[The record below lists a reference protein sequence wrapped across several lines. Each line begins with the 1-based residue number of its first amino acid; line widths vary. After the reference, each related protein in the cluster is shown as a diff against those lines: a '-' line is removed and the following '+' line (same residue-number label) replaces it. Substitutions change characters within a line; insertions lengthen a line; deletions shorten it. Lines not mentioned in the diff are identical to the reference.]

1 MIRFQIPG
9 LKFKEIFDMK
19 KILFTGLFL
28 CIYSLYSVEVPGVP
42 RDSNFNNTAGY
53 DGTRI
58 EAQLLVNVKDDTNTI
73 HFIRDN
79 NDPRVVTKTYVLKNT
94 DPYQFRDYIR
104 QIVQSKR
111 VGNTS
116 MQQQYPANT
125 ASAPYTATTSS
136 TMLNPATS
144 QPGYTPQVQLGSNTA
159 VECLKYADG
168 TGLLMVSAE
177 EYRFKDS
184 PNGIGIDTLVEMLDN
199 PALGDLNYGYQMFLY
214 MPKFVPARNLMP
226 LIENSGMNIN
236 DVTELWQGQD
246 IVAYDSG
253 LNWLAF
259 DVTNYSCANIAAML
273 AKFDVPIPQVR
284 LKIKVYELTTE
295 NDDRIGIDF
304 QNWKNNAGT
313 DFFSIGG
320 RYRNNWAATYAPL
333 SVLPDRSIGSER
345 TGFFNFNPRWNT
357 RYIDLLASKGKA
369 KVVHSGEICI
379 RNAYSGS
386 FSRYT
391 QLIFINSGDAVANAQ
406 NPAQG
411 ATDFGVGAYQLLSD
425 IVGRVLRQDI
435 PVAKGQQQKTTVS
448 TAKFG
453 FNMQVNNV
461 VVGTEE
467 TLFDITL
474 SNTSLLGFQSDG
486 TPRIS
491 AGNTVSQIVTLPH
504 GRDTFVIGG
513 LVKHAVVTSTTGIP
527 YLVDIPW
534 IGKYLFGTTSKSV
547 KQTQLVVVGQCIN
560 DTLSDKPHLKKT
572 TKPETRGKDYTQTAK
587 AN

>member
-1 MIRFQIPG
+1 
-9 LKFKEIFDMK
+9 MK
-19 KILFTGLFL
+19 NLLFTGFFLFAAGL
-28 CIYSLYSVEVPGVP
+28 SAVEVQGVP

-58 EAQLLVNVKDDTNTI
+58 EAQLMVNVKDDTNTI

-79 NDPRVVTKTYVLKNT
+79 NDPRVVTKTYILKNT
-94 DPYQFRDYIR
+94 DPYQFRDYLR

-111 VGNTS
+111 VGNS
-116 MQQQYPANT
+116 SLQQQYPGNT
-125 ASAPYTATTSS
+125 AAPFTATTSS
-136 TMLNPATS
+136 AVLTSATA
-144 QPGYTPQVQLGSNTA
+144 QPGYAPLTQLGSNTA

-184 PNGIGIDTLVEMLDN
+184 TNGIGIDTLVKTLDN

-214 MPKFVPARNLMP
+214 MPKFVPARNLKP

-236 DVTELWQGQD
+236 DVSELWQGMD

-295 NDDRIGIDF
+295 NDDKIGIDF
-304 QNWKNNAGT
+304 QNWKNNAGA

-320 RYRNNWAATYAPL
+320 RYRNNWTAAYSPGAI
-333 SVLPDRSIGSER
+333 LPDRSIGSER

-369 KVVHSGEICI
+369 KVIHSGEICI

-391 QLIFINSGDAVANAQ
+391 QLVYVDSSASVPAQ

-411 ATDFGVGAYQLLSD
+411 AADLGVGAYQLLSN
-425 IVGRVLRQDI
+425 IVGRVLDPDI
-435 PVAKGQQQKTTVS
+435 AVGKGQQQKTTVS
-448 TAKFG
+448 TANFG
-453 FNMQVNNV
+453 FSMKVNSV
-461 VVGTEE
+461 AVGTEE
-467 TLFDITL
+467 TQFDITL
-474 SNTSLLGFQSDG
+474 SNTSLLGFQSNG
-486 TPRIS
+486 KPRIS
-491 AGNTVSQIVTLPH
+491 AGNTVNQIVSLPH
-504 GRDTFVIGG
+504 GKDTFVIGG
-513 LVKHAVVTSTTGIP
+513 LVKHAVVESNTGIP
-527 YLVDIPW
+527 FLSDIPW

-547 KQTQLVVVGQCIN
+547 KQSQLVVVGQCLN
-560 DTLSDKPHLKKT
+560 DTLPDKPHLKKHS
-572 TKPETRGKDYTQTAK
+572 KPETRGKDYSLGLNNSQ
-587 AN
+587 

>member
-1 MIRFQIPG
+1 
-9 LKFKEIFDMK
+9 MK
-19 KILFTGLFL
+19 YLLFTGFFLFAAGL
-28 CIYSLYSVEVPGVP
+28 SAVEVQGVP
-42 RDSNFNNTAGY
+42 RDSNFNNTGGY

-58 EAQLLVNVKDDTNTI
+58 EAQLMVNVKDDTNTI

-79 NDPRVVTKTYVLKNT
+79 NDPRVVTKTYILKNS
-94 DPYQFRDYIR
+94 DPYQFRDYLR

-116 MQQQYPANT
+116 LQQQYPGNT
-125 ASAPYTATTSS
+125 AAPFAATVS
-136 TMLNPATS
+136 TPVPNTPAA
-144 QPGYTPQVQLGSNTA
+144 QPGYSPRVQLGSNTA

-184 PNGIGIDTLVEMLDN
+184 TNGIGIDTLVKILDN

-226 LIENSGMNIN
+226 LIENSGMNIS
-236 DVTELWQGQD
+236 DVSELWQGQD

-295 NDDRIGIDF
+295 NDDKIGIDF

-320 RYRNNWAATYAPL
+320 RYRNNWAATYSPG
-333 SVLPDRSIGSER
+333 SVLPLKNYGSER

-391 QLIFINSGDAVANAQ
+391 QLIFIDSGTSVSSAS

-425 IVGRVLRQDI
+425 IVGRALRQDI

-448 TAKFG
+448 TANFG
-453 FNMQVNNV
+453 FSMKVNSV
-461 VVGTEE
+461 AVGTEE
-467 TLFDITL
+467 TQFDITL

-486 TPRIS
+486 RPRIS
-491 AGNTVSQIVTLPH
+491 SGNTVSQVVSLPH
-504 GRDTFVIGG
+504 GKDTFVIGG
-513 LVKHAVVTSTTGIP
+513 LVKHTVVESTTGIP
-527 YLVDIPW
+527 FLSDIPW
-534 IGKYLFGTTSKSV
+534 IGKYLFGSTSKSI
-547 KQTQLVVVGQCIN
+547 KQSQLVVVGQCIN
-560 DTLSDKPHLKKT
+560 DTLPDKPELKKHS
-572 TKPETRGKDYTQTAK
+572 KPETKGKDYTIASN
-587 AN
+587 AD

>member
-1 MIRFQIPG
+1 
-9 LKFKEIFDMK
+9 MK
-19 KILFTGLFL
+19 YLLFTGFFLFAAGL
-28 CIYSLYSVEVPGVP
+28 SAVEVQGVP
-42 RDSNFNNTAGY
+42 RDSNFNNTGGY

-58 EAQLLVNVKDDTNTI
+58 EAQLMVNVKDDTNTI

-79 NDPRVVTKTYVLKNT
+79 NDPRVVTKTYILKNS
-94 DPYQFRDYIR
+94 DPYQFRDYLR

-116 MQQQYPANT
+116 LQQQYPGNT
-125 ASAPYTATTSS
+125 AAPFAATVS
-136 TMLNPATS
+136 TPVPNTPAA
-144 QPGYTPQVQLGSNTA
+144 QPGYSPRVQLGSNTA

-184 PNGIGIDTLVEMLDN
+184 TNGIGIDTLVKILDN

-226 LIENSGMNIN
+226 LIENSGMNIS
-236 DVTELWQGQD
+236 DVSELWQGQD

-320 RYRNNWAATYAPL
+320 RYRNNWAATYSPG
-333 SVLPDRSIGSER
+333 SVLPLKNYGSER

-391 QLIFINSGDAVANAQ
+391 QLIFIDSGTSVSSAS

-425 IVGRVLRQDI
+425 IVGRALRQDI

-448 TAKFG
+448 TANFG
-453 FNMQVNNV
+453 FSMKVNSV
-461 VVGTEE
+461 AVGTEE
-467 TLFDITL
+467 TQFDITL

-486 TPRIS
+486 RPRIS
-491 AGNTVSQIVTLPH
+491 AGNTVSQVVSLPH
-504 GRDTFVIGG
+504 GKDTFVIGG
-513 LVKHAVVTSTTGIP
+513 LVKHTVVESTTGIP
-527 YLVDIPW
+527 FLSDIPW
-534 IGKYLFGTTSKSV
+534 IGKYLFGSTSKSI
-547 KQTQLVVVGQCIN
+547 KQSQLVVVGQCIN
-560 DTLSDKPHLKKT
+560 DTLPDKPELKKHS
-572 TKPETRGKDYTQTAK
+572 KPETKGKDYTIASN
-587 AN
+587 AD

>member
-1 MIRFQIPG
+1 
-9 LKFKEIFDMK
+9 MK
-19 KILFTGLFL
+19 NLLFTGLLLFSAGL
-28 CIYSLYSVEVPGVP
+28 TAVEVQGVP

-58 EAQLLVNVKDDTNTI
+58 EAQLMVNVKDDTNTI

-79 NDPRVVTKTYVLKNT
+79 NDPRVVTKTYILKNS
-94 DPYQFRDYIR
+94 DPYQFRDYLR

-116 MQQQYPANT
+116 LQQQYPGNT
-125 ASAPYTATTSS
+125 AAPFAATVSAPV
-136 TMLNPATS
+136 LNTPAA
-144 QPGYTPQVQLGSNTA
+144 QPGYSPRIQLGSNTA

-184 PNGIGIDTLVEMLDN
+184 TNGIGIDTLVKILDN

-226 LIENSGMNIN
+226 LIENSGMNIS
-236 DVTELWQGQD
+236 DVSELWQGQD
-246 IVAYDSG
+246 LVAYDSG

-295 NDDRIGIDF
+295 NDDKIGIDF
-304 QNWKNNAGT
+304 QNWKNNAGA

-320 RYRNNWAATYAPL
+320 RYRNNWAAAYSPGA
-333 SVLPDRSIGSER
+333 VLPLRAYGSER

-369 KVVHSGEICI
+369 KIVHSGEICI

-391 QLIFINSGDAVANAQ
+391 QLIFIDSGEAVSSAS

-411 ATDFGVGAYQLLSD
+411 AADFGVGAYQLLSD
-425 IVGRVLRQDI
+425 IVGRTLRQDI

-448 TAKFG
+448 SANFG
-453 FNMQVNNV
+453 FSMKVNSV
-461 VVGTEE
+461 TVGTEE
-467 TLFDITL
+467 TQFDITL
-474 SNTSLLGFQSDG
+474 SNTSLLGFQSNG
-486 TPRIS
+486 SPRIS
-491 AGNTVSQIVTLPH
+491 SGNTISQVVSLPH
-504 GRDTFVIGG
+504 GKDTFVIGG
-513 LVKHAVVTSTTGIP
+513 LVKHTVVDSTTGIP
-527 YLVDIPW
+527 FLSDIPW
-534 IGKYLFGTTSKSV
+534 IGKYLFGSTSKSI
-547 KQTQLVVVGQCIN
+547 KQSQLVVVGQCIN
-560 DTLSDKPHLKKT
+560 DTLPDKPELKKHS
-572 TKPETRGKDYTQTAK
+572 KPETKGKDYSLASN

>member
-1 MIRFQIPG
+1 
-9 LKFKEIFDMK
+9 MK
-19 KILFTGLFL
+19 NLLFTGFFLFAAGL
-28 CIYSLYSVEVPGVP
+28 SAVEVQGVP
-42 RDSNFNNTAGY
+42 RDSNFNNTGGY

-58 EAQLLVNVKDDTNTI
+58 EAQLMVNVKDDTNTI

-79 NDPRVVTKTYVLKNT
+79 NDPRVVTKTYILKNS
-94 DPYQFRDYIR
+94 DPYQFRDYLR

-116 MQQQYPANT
+116 LQQQYPGNT
-125 ASAPYTATTSS
+125 AVPFKATVS
-136 TMLNPATS
+136 TPVPNTPAA
-144 QPGYTPQVQLGSNTA
+144 QPGYSPRVQLGSNTA

-184 PNGIGIDTLVEMLDN
+184 TNGIGIDTLVKILDN

-226 LIENSGMNIN
+226 LIENSGMNIS
-236 DVTELWQGQD
+236 DVSELWQGQD

-295 NDDRIGIDF
+295 NDDKIGIDF

-320 RYRNNWAATYAPL
+320 RYRNNWAATYSPG
-333 SVLPDRSIGSER
+333 SVLPLRSYGSER

-391 QLIFINSGDAVANAQ
+391 QLIFIDSQDAVSSAS

-425 IVGRVLRQDI
+425 IVGRALRQDI

-448 TAKFG
+448 TANFG
-453 FNMQVNNV
+453 FSMKVNSV
-461 VVGTEE
+461 AVGTEE
-467 TLFDITL
+467 TQFDITL

-486 TPRIS
+486 RPRIS
-491 AGNTVSQIVTLPH
+491 SGNTVNQVVSLPH
-504 GRDTFVIGG
+504 GKDTFVIGG
-513 LVKHAVVTSTTGIP
+513 LVKHSVVDSTTGIP
-527 YLVDIPW
+527 FLSDIPW
-534 IGKYLFGTTSKSV
+534 IGKYLFGSTSKSI
-547 KQTQLVVVGQCIN
+547 KQSQLVVVGQCIN
-560 DTLSDKPHLKKT
+560 DTLTDKPELKKHS
-572 TKPETRGKDYTQTAK
+572 KPETKGKDYSLASS

>member
-1 MIRFQIPG
+1 
-9 LKFKEIFDMK
+9 MK
-19 KILFTGLFL
+19 I
-28 CIYSLYSVEVPGVP
+28 
-42 RDSNFNNTAGY
+42 
-53 DGTRI
+53 
-58 EAQLLVNVKDDTNTI
+58 
-73 HFIRDN
+73 
-79 NDPRVVTKTYVLKNT
+79 
-94 DPYQFRDYIR
+94 
-104 QIVQSKR
+104 
-111 VGNTS
+111 
-116 MQQQYPANT
+116 
-125 ASAPYTATTSS
+125 
-136 TMLNPATS
+136 
-144 QPGYTPQVQLGSNTA
+144 
-159 VECLKYADG
+159 
-168 TGLLMVSAE
+168 
-177 EYRFKDS
+177 
-184 PNGIGIDTLVEMLDN
+184 LDN

-226 LIENSGMNIN
+226 LIENSGMNIS
-236 DVTELWQGQD
+236 DVSELWQGQD

-320 RYRNNWAATYAPL
+320 RYRNNWAATYSPG
-333 SVLPDRSIGSER
+333 SVLPLKNYGSER

-391 QLIFINSGDAVANAQ
+391 QLIFIDSGTSVSSAS

-425 IVGRVLRQDI
+425 IVGRALRQDI

-448 TAKFG
+448 TANFG
-453 FNMQVNNV
+453 FSMKVNSV
-461 VVGTEE
+461 AVGTEE
-467 TLFDITL
+467 TQFDITL

-486 TPRIS
+486 RPRIS
-491 AGNTVSQIVTLPH
+491 SGNTVSQVVSLPH
-504 GRDTFVIGG
+504 GKDTFVIGG
-513 LVKHAVVTSTTGIP
+513 LVKHTVVESTTGIP
-527 YLVDIPW
+527 FLSDIPW
-534 IGKYLFGTTSKSV
+534 IGKYLFGSTSKSI
-547 KQTQLVVVGQCIN
+547 KQSQLVVVGQCIN
-560 DTLSDKPHLKKT
+560 DTLPDKPELKKHS
-572 TKPETRGKDYTQTAK
+572 KPETKGKDYTIASN
-587 AN
+587 AD

>member
-1 MIRFQIPG
+1 
-9 LKFKEIFDMK
+9 MK
-19 KILFTGLFL
+19 YLLFTGLFL
-28 CIYSLYSVEVPGVP
+28 FAAGLSAVEVQGVP

-58 EAQLLVNVKDDTNTI
+58 EAQLMVNVKDDTNTI

-79 NDPRVVTKTYVLKNT
+79 NDPRVVTKTYILKNC
-94 DPYQFRDYIR
+94 DPYQFRDYLR

-116 MQQQYPANT
+116 LQQQYPGNT
-125 ASAPYTATTSS
+125 AAPFAATVS
-136 TMLNPATS
+136 TPVPNTPAA
-144 QPGYTPQVQLGSNTA
+144 QPGYSPRVQLGSNTA

-184 PNGIGIDTLVEMLDN
+184 TNGIGIDTLVKILDN

-226 LIENSGMNIN
+226 LIENSGMNIS
-236 DVTELWQGQD
+236 DVSELWQGQD

-295 NDDRIGIDF
+295 NDDKIGIDF
-304 QNWKNNAGT
+304 QNWKNNAGA

-320 RYRNNWAATYAPL
+320 RYRNNWAATYSPGA
-333 SVLPDRSIGSER
+333 VLPLKNYGSER

-369 KVVHSGEICI
+369 KVVHSGEICV

-391 QLIFINSGDAVANAQ
+391 QLVFIDSGNAVANAQ

-453 FNMQVNNV
+453 FNMQVNSV

-467 TLFDITL
+467 TQFDITL

-504 GRDTFVIGG
+504 GKDTFVIGG
-513 LVKHAVVTSTTGIP
+513 LVKHTVVTSNTGIP

-534 IGKYLFGTTSKSV
+534 IGEYLFGTTSKSV

>member
-1 MIRFQIPG
+1 
-9 LKFKEIFDMK
+9 MK
-19 KILFTGLFL
+19 NLLFTGLFL
-28 CIYSLYSVEVPGVP
+28 FAAGLSAVEVQGVP
-42 RDSNFNNTAGY
+42 RDSNFNNTGGY

-58 EAQLLVNVKDDTNTI
+58 EAQLMVNVKDDTNTI

-79 NDPRVVTKTYVLKNT
+79 NDPRVVTKTYILKNS
-94 DPYQFRDYIR
+94 DPYQFRDYLR

-116 MQQQYPANT
+116 LQQQYPGNT
-125 ASAPYTATTSS
+125 AAPFAATVS
-136 TMLNPATS
+136 TPVPNTPAA
-144 QPGYTPQVQLGSNTA
+144 QPGYSPRVQLGSNTA

-184 PNGIGIDTLVEMLDN
+184 TNGIGIDTLVKILDN

-226 LIENSGMNIN
+226 LIENSGMNIS
-236 DVTELWQGQD
+236 DVSELWQGQD

-295 NDDRIGIDF
+295 NDDKIGIDF

-320 RYRNNWAATYAPL
+320 RYRNNWAATYSPG
-333 SVLPDRSIGSER
+333 SVLPLKNYGSER

-391 QLIFINSGDAVANAQ
+391 QLIFIDSGTSVSSAS

-425 IVGRVLRQDI
+425 IVGRALRQDI

-448 TAKFG
+448 TANFG
-453 FNMQVNNV
+453 FSMKVNSV
-461 VVGTEE
+461 AVGTEE
-467 TLFDITL
+467 TQFDITL

-486 TPRIS
+486 RPRIS
-491 AGNTVSQIVTLPH
+491 SGNTVSQVVSLPH
-504 GRDTFVIGG
+504 GKDTFVIGG
-513 LVKHAVVTSTTGIP
+513 LVKHTVVESTTGIP
-527 YLVDIPW
+527 FLSDIPW
-534 IGKYLFGTTSKSV
+534 IGKYLFGSTSKSI
-547 KQTQLVVVGQCIN
+547 KQSQLVVVGQCIN
-560 DTLSDKPHLKKT
+560 DTLPDKPELKKHS
-572 TKPETRGKDYTQTAK
+572 KPETKGKDYTIASN
-587 AN
+587 AD

>member
-1 MIRFQIPG
+1 
-9 LKFKEIFDMK
+9 MK
-19 KILFTGLFL
+19 NLLFTGLFL
-28 CIYSLYSVEVPGVP
+28 FAAGLSAVEVQGVP
-42 RDSNFNNTAGY
+42 RDSNFNNTGGY

-58 EAQLLVNVKDDTNTI
+58 EAQLMVNVKDDTNTI

-79 NDPRVVTKTYVLKNT
+79 NDPRVVTKTYILKNS
-94 DPYQFRDYIR
+94 DPYQFRDYLR

-116 MQQQYPANT
+116 LQQQYPGNT
-125 ASAPYTATTSS
+125 AAPFAATVS
-136 TMLNPATS
+136 TPVPNTPAA
-144 QPGYTPQVQLGSNTA
+144 QPGYSPRVQLGSNTA

-184 PNGIGIDTLVEMLDN
+184 TNGIGIDTLVKILDN

-226 LIENSGMNIN
+226 LIENSGMNIS
-236 DVTELWQGQD
+236 DVSELWQGQD

-320 RYRNNWAATYAPL
+320 RYRNNWAATYSPG
-333 SVLPDRSIGSER
+333 SVLPLKNYGSER

-391 QLIFINSGDAVANAQ
+391 QLIFIDSGTSVSSAS

-425 IVGRVLRQDI
+425 IVGRALRQDI

-448 TAKFG
+448 TANFG
-453 FNMQVNNV
+453 FSMKVNSV
-461 VVGTEE
+461 AVGTEE
-467 TLFDITL
+467 TQFDITL

-486 TPRIS
+486 RPRIS
-491 AGNTVSQIVTLPH
+491 SGNTVSQVVSLPH
-504 GRDTFVIGG
+504 GKDTFVIGG
-513 LVKHAVVTSTTGIP
+513 LVKHTVVESTTGIP
-527 YLVDIPW
+527 FLSDIPW
-534 IGKYLFGTTSKSV
+534 IGKYLFGSTSKSI
-547 KQTQLVVVGQCIN
+547 KQSQLVVVGQCIN
-560 DTLSDKPHLKKT
+560 DTLPDKPELKKHS
-572 TKPETRGKDYTQTAK
+572 KPETKGKDYTIASN
-587 AN
+587 AD

>member
-1 MIRFQIPG
+1 
-9 LKFKEIFDMK
+9 MK
-19 KILFTGLFL
+19 NLLFTGFFLFAAGL
-28 CIYSLYSVEVPGVP
+28 SAVEVQGVP
-42 RDSNFNNTAGY
+42 RDSNFNNTGGY

-58 EAQLLVNVKDDTNTI
+58 EAQLMVNVKDDTNTI

-79 NDPRVVTKTYVLKNT
+79 NDPRVVTKTYILKNC
-94 DPYQFRDYIR
+94 DPYQFRDYLR

-116 MQQQYPANT
+116 LQQQYPGNT
-125 ASAPYTATTSS
+125 AAPFAATVS
-136 TMLNPATS
+136 TPVPNTPAA
-144 QPGYTPQVQLGSNTA
+144 QPGYSPRVQLGSNTA

-184 PNGIGIDTLVEMLDN
+184 TNGIGIDTLVKILDN

-226 LIENSGMNIN
+226 LIENSGMNIS
-236 DVTELWQGQD
+236 DVSELWQGQD

-295 NDDRIGIDF
+295 NDDKIGIDF

-320 RYRNNWAATYAPL
+320 RYRNNWAATYSPG
-333 SVLPDRSIGSER
+333 SVLPLKNYGSER

-391 QLIFINSGDAVANAQ
+391 QLIFIDSGTSVSSAS

-425 IVGRVLRQDI
+425 IVGRALRQDI

-448 TAKFG
+448 TANFG
-453 FNMQVNNV
+453 FSMKVNSV
-461 VVGTEE
+461 AVGTEE
-467 TLFDITL
+467 TQFDITL

-486 TPRIS
+486 RPRIS
-491 AGNTVSQIVTLPH
+491 SGNTVSQVVSLPH
-504 GRDTFVIGG
+504 GKDTFVIGG
-513 LVKHAVVTSTTGIP
+513 LVKHTVVESTTGIP
-527 YLVDIPW
+527 FLSDIPW
-534 IGKYLFGTTSKSV
+534 IGKYLFGSTSKSI
-547 KQTQLVVVGQCIN
+547 KQSQLVVVGQCIN
-560 DTLSDKPHLKKT
+560 DTLPDKPELKKHS
-572 TKPETRGKDYTQTAK
+572 KPETKGKDYTIASN
-587 AN
+587 AD

>member
-1 MIRFQIPG
+1 
-9 LKFKEIFDMK
+9 MK
-19 KILFTGLFL
+19 YLLFSGLFL
-28 CIYSLYSVEVPGVP
+28 FAAGLSAVEVQGVP

-58 EAQLLVNVKDDTNTI
+58 EAQLMVNVKDDTNTI

-79 NDPRVVTKTYVLKNT
+79 NDPRVVTKTYILKNS
-94 DPYQFRDYIR
+94 DPYQFRDYLR

-116 MQQQYPANT
+116 LQQQYPGNT
-125 ASAPYTATTSS
+125 ATPFAATVS
-136 TMLNPATS
+136 TPVPNTPAA
-144 QPGYTPQVQLGSNTA
+144 QPGYSPRVQLGSNTA

-168 TGLLMVSAE
+168 TGLLLVSAE

-184 PNGIGIDTLVEMLDN
+184 TNGIGIDTLVKILDN

-226 LIENSGMNIN
+226 LIENSGMNIS
-236 DVTELWQGQD
+236 DVSELWQGQD

-295 NDDRIGIDF
+295 NDDKIGIDF

-320 RYRNNWAATYAPL
+320 RYRNNWAATYSPGA
-333 SVLPDRSIGSER
+333 VLPLKNYGSER

-369 KVVHSGEICI
+369 NIVHSGEICI

-391 QLIFINSGDAVANAQ
+391 QLIYINTQDAVSSAS

-411 ATDFGVGAYQLLSD
+411 STDFGVGAYQLLSD
-425 IVGRVLRQDI
+425 IVGRALRQDI

-448 TAKFG
+448 SANFG
-453 FNMQVNNV
+453 FSMKVNSV
-461 VVGTEE
+461 TVGTEE
-467 TLFDITL
+467 TQFDITL
-474 SNTSLLGFQSDG
+474 SNTSLLGFQSNG
-486 TPRIS
+486 SPRIS
-491 AGNTVSQIVTLPH
+491 SGNTISQVVSLPH
-504 GRDTFVIGG
+504 GKDTFVIGG
-513 LVKHAVVTSTTGIP
+513 LVKHTMVDSTTGIP
-527 YLVDIPW
+527 FLSDIPW
-534 IGKYLFGTTSKSV
+534 IGKYLFGSTSKSI

-560 DTLSDKPHLKKT
+560 DTLPDKPELKKHS
-572 TKPETRGKDYTQTAK
+572 KPETKGKDYALASS

>member
-1 MIRFQIPG
+1 
-9 LKFKEIFDMK
+9 MK
-19 KILFTGLFL
+19 NLLFTGFFLFAAGL
-28 CIYSLYSVEVPGVP
+28 SAVEVQGVP
-42 RDSNFNNTAGY
+42 RDSNFNNTGGY

-58 EAQLLVNVKDDTNTI
+58 EAQLMVNVKDDTNTI

-79 NDPRVVTKTYVLKNT
+79 NDPRVVTKTYILKNS
-94 DPYQFRDYIR
+94 DPYQFRDYLR

-116 MQQQYPANT
+116 LQQQYPGNT
-125 ASAPYTATTSS
+125 AAPFAATVS
-136 TMLNPATS
+136 TPVPNTPAA
-144 QPGYTPQVQLGSNTA
+144 QPGYSPRVQLGSNTA

-184 PNGIGIDTLVEMLDN
+184 TNGIGIDTLVKILDN

-226 LIENSGMNIN
+226 LIENSGMNIS
-236 DVTELWQGQD
+236 DVSELWQGQD

-320 RYRNNWAATYAPL
+320 RYRNNWAATYSPG
-333 SVLPDRSIGSER
+333 SVLPLKNYGSER

-391 QLIFINSGDAVANAQ
+391 QLIFIDSGTSVSSAS

-425 IVGRVLRQDI
+425 IVGHALRQDI

-448 TAKFG
+448 TANFG
-453 FNMQVNNV
+453 FSMKVNSV
-461 VVGTEE
+461 AVGTEE
-467 TLFDITL
+467 TQFDITL

-486 TPRIS
+486 RPRIS
-491 AGNTVSQIVTLPH
+491 SGNTVSQVVSLPH
-504 GRDTFVIGG
+504 GKDTFVIGG
-513 LVKHAVVTSTTGIP
+513 LVKHTVVESTTGIP
-527 YLVDIPW
+527 FLSDIPW
-534 IGKYLFGTTSKSV
+534 IGKYLFGSTSKSI
-547 KQTQLVVVGQCIN
+547 KQSQLVVVGQCIN
-560 DTLSDKPHLKKT
+560 DTLPDKPELKKHS
-572 TKPETRGKDYTQTAK
+572 KPETKGKDYTIASN
-587 AN
+587 AD

>member
-1 MIRFQIPG
+1 
-9 LKFKEIFDMK
+9 MK
-19 KILFTGLFL
+19 NLLFTGLFL
-28 CIYSLYSVEVPGVP
+28 FAAGLSAVEVQGVP
-42 RDSNFNNTAGY
+42 RDSNFNNTGGY

-58 EAQLLVNVKDDTNTI
+58 EAQLMVNVKDDTNTI

-79 NDPRVVTKTYVLKNT
+79 NDPRVVTKTYILKNS
-94 DPYQFRDYIR
+94 DPYQFRDYLR

-116 MQQQYPANT
+116 LQQQYPGNT
-125 ASAPYTATTSS
+125 AAPFAATVS
-136 TMLNPATS
+136 TPVPNTPAA
-144 QPGYTPQVQLGSNTA
+144 QPGYSPRVQLGSNTA

-184 PNGIGIDTLVEMLDN
+184 TNGIGIDTLVKILDN

-226 LIENSGMNIN
+226 LIENSGMNIS
-236 DVTELWQGQD
+236 DVSELWQGQD

-295 NDDRIGIDF
+295 NDDKIGIDF

-320 RYRNNWAATYAPL
+320 RYRNNWAATYSPG
-333 SVLPDRSIGSER
+333 SVLPLKNYGSER

-369 KVVHSGEICI
+369 HIVHSGEICI

-391 QLIFINSGDAVANAQ
+391 QLIFIDSGTSVSSAS

-425 IVGRVLRQDI
+425 IVGHALRQDI

-448 TAKFG
+448 TANFG
-453 FNMQVNNV
+453 FSMKVNSV
-461 VVGTEE
+461 AVGTEE
-467 TLFDITL
+467 TQFDITL

-486 TPRIS
+486 RPRIS
-491 AGNTVSQIVTLPH
+491 AGNTVSQIVSLPH
-504 GRDTFVIGG
+504 GKDTFVIGG
-513 LVKHAVVTSTTGIP
+513 LVKHTVVESTTGIP
-527 YLVDIPW
+527 FLSDIPW
-534 IGKYLFGTTSKSV
+534 IGKYLFGSTSKSI
-547 KQTQLVVVGQCIN
+547 KQSQLVVVGQCIN
-560 DTLSDKPHLKKT
+560 DTLPDKPELKKHS
-572 TKPETRGKDYTQTAK
+572 KPETKGKDYTIASN
-587 AN
+587 AD

>member
-1 MIRFQIPG
+1 
-9 LKFKEIFDMK
+9 MK
-19 KILFTGLFL
+19 NLLFSGLFL
-28 CIYSLYSVEVPGVP
+28 FAAGLSAVEVQGVP

-79 NDPRVVTKTYVLKNT
+79 NDPRVVTKTYILKNS
-94 DPYQFRDYIR
+94 DPYQFRDYLR

-116 MQQQYPANT
+116 LQQQYPGNT
-125 ASAPYTATTSS
+125 TAPFAATVSTPVLNSATA
-136 TMLNPATS
+136 
-144 QPGYTPQVQLGSNTA
+144 QPGYSPRIQLGSNTA

-168 TGLLMVSAE
+168 TGLLMISAE

-184 PNGIGIDTLVEMLDN
+184 TNGIGIDTLVQILDN

-214 MPKFVPARNLMP
+214 MPKYVPARNLMP
-226 LIENSGMNIN
+226 LIENSGMNIS
-236 DVTELWQGQD
+236 DVSELWQGQD
-246 IVAYDSG
+246 LVAYDSG

-304 QNWKNNAGT
+304 QNWKNNAGA
-313 DFFSIGG
+313 DFFSVGG
-320 RYRNNWAATYAPL
+320 RYRNNWAATYSPGAI
-333 SVLPDRSIGSER
+333 LPDRTFGSER

-369 KVVHSGEICI
+369 HVVHSGEICI

-391 QLIFINSGDAVANAQ
+391 QLIFIDSGDPVSSAA

-411 ATDFGVGAYQLLSD
+411 AADYGVGAYQLLSD

-435 PVAKGQQQKTTVS
+435 PVAKGQQQKSTVS
-448 TAKFG
+448 TANFG
-453 FNMQVNNV
+453 FSMTVSSV
-461 VVGTEE
+461 TVGTQE
-467 TLFDITL
+467 TQFNVTL
-474 SNTSLLGFQSDG
+474 SNTSLLGFQSNG
-486 TPRIS
+486 QPRIS
-491 AGNTVSQIVTLPH
+491 AGNTVSQVVSLPH
-504 GRDTFVIGG
+504 GKDTFVIGG
-513 LVKHAVVTSTTGIP
+513 LVKHTVVDSTTGIP
-527 YLVDIPW
+527 YLSDIPW
-534 IGKYLFGTTSKSV
+534 IGKFLFGTTSKSI
-547 KQTQLVVVGQCIN
+547 KQSQLVVVGQCIN
-560 DTLSDKPHLKKT
+560 DTLTDNPELKKHS
-572 TKPETRGKDYTQTAK
+572 KPETKGKDYSLVSS

>member
-1 MIRFQIPG
+1 
-9 LKFKEIFDMK
+9 MK
-19 KILFTGLFL
+19 NLLFSGLFL
-28 CIYSLYSVEVPGVP
+28 FAAGLSAVEVQGVP

-79 NDPRVVTKTYVLKNT
+79 NDPRVVTKTYILKNS
-94 DPYQFRDYIR
+94 DPYQFRDYLR

-116 MQQQYPANT
+116 LQQQYPGNT
-125 ASAPYTATTSS
+125 TAPFAATVSTPVLNSATA
-136 TMLNPATS
+136 
-144 QPGYTPQVQLGSNTA
+144 QPGYSPRIQLGSNTA

-184 PNGIGIDTLVEMLDN
+184 TNGIGIDTLVQILDN

-214 MPKFVPARNLMP
+214 MPKYVPARNLMP
-226 LIENSGMNIN
+226 LIENSGMNIS
-236 DVTELWQGQD
+236 DVSELWQGQD
-246 IVAYDSG
+246 LVAYDSG

-304 QNWKNNAGT
+304 QNWKNNAGA
-313 DFFSIGG
+313 DFFSVGG
-320 RYRNNWAATYAPL
+320 RYRNNWAATYSPGAI
-333 SVLPDRSIGSER
+333 LPDRTFGSER

-369 KVVHSGEICI
+369 HVVHSGEICI

-391 QLIFINSGDAVANAQ
+391 QLIFIDSGDPVSSAA

-411 ATDFGVGAYQLLSD
+411 AADYGVGAYQLLSD

-435 PVAKGQQQKTTVS
+435 PVAKGQQQKSTVS
-448 TAKFG
+448 TANFG
-453 FNMQVNNV
+453 FSMTVSSV
-461 VVGTEE
+461 TVGTQE
-467 TLFDITL
+467 TQFNVTL
-474 SNTSLLGFQSDG
+474 SNTSLLGFQSNG
-486 TPRIS
+486 QPRIS
-491 AGNTVSQIVTLPH
+491 AGNTVSQVVSLPH
-504 GRDTFVIGG
+504 GKDTFVIGG
-513 LVKHAVVTSTTGIP
+513 LVKHTVVDSTTGIP
-527 YLVDIPW
+527 YLSDIPW
-534 IGKYLFGTTSKSV
+534 IGKFLFGTTSKSI
-547 KQTQLVVVGQCIN
+547 KQSQLVVVGQCIN
-560 DTLSDKPHLKKT
+560 DTLTDNPELKKHS
-572 TKPETRGKDYTQTAK
+572 KPETKGKDYSLVSS

>member
-1 MIRFQIPG
+1 
-9 LKFKEIFDMK
+9 MK
-19 KILFTGLFL
+19 NLLFTGLFL
-28 CIYSLYSVEVPGVP
+28 FAAGLSAVEVQGVP
-42 RDSNFNNTAGY
+42 RDSNFNNTGGY

-58 EAQLLVNVKDDTNTI
+58 EAQLMVNVKDDTNTI

-79 NDPRVVTKTYVLKNT
+79 NDPRVVTKTYILKNC
-94 DPYQFRDYIR
+94 DPYQFRDYLR

-116 MQQQYPANT
+116 LQQQYPGNT
-125 ASAPYTATTSS
+125 AAPFAATVS
-136 TMLNPATS
+136 TPVPNTPAA
-144 QPGYTPQVQLGSNTA
+144 QPGYSPRVQLGSNTA

-184 PNGIGIDTLVEMLDN
+184 TNGIGIDTLVKILDN

-226 LIENSGMNIN
+226 LIENSGMNIS
-236 DVTELWQGQD
+236 DVSELWQGQD

-295 NDDRIGIDF
+295 NDDKIGIDF

-320 RYRNNWAATYAPL
+320 RYRNNWAATYSPG
-333 SVLPDRSIGSER
+333 SVLPLKNYGSER

-391 QLIFINSGDAVANAQ
+391 QLIFIDSGTSVSSAS

-425 IVGRVLRQDI
+425 IVGRALRQDI

-448 TAKFG
+448 TANFG
-453 FNMQVNNV
+453 FSMKVNSV
-461 VVGTEE
+461 AVGTEE
-467 TLFDITL
+467 TQFDITL

-486 TPRIS
+486 RPRIS
-491 AGNTVSQIVTLPH
+491 SGNTVSQVVSLPH
-504 GRDTFVIGG
+504 GKDTFVIGG
-513 LVKHAVVTSTTGIP
+513 LVKHTVVESTTGIP
-527 YLVDIPW
+527 FLSDIPW
-534 IGKYLFGTTSKSV
+534 IGKYLFGSTSKSI
-547 KQTQLVVVGQCIN
+547 KQSQLVVVGQCIN
-560 DTLSDKPHLKKT
+560 DTLPDKPELKKHS
-572 TKPETRGKDYTQTAK
+572 KPETKGKDYTIASN
-587 AN
+587 AD